1 MLNRVDEEESL
12 TCSSSSML
20 SSNEVFHSRCL
31 LLLAH
36 VSNQVRR
43 EVYDIGLRG
52 LEEWL
57 GSWIGGVAGVAGIPD
72 WKSGW
77 DPRLEEWLG
86 SRIGRVAGIPD
97 WRSGWDPRLGEWL
110 GSHLLKS
117 CIIIWTGNSS
127 YPFLIPISVLIP
139 VLLVCIHVPIFIS
152 VLIPIPVIL
161 IPIPIPILVPVLC

>member
-1 MLNRVDEEESL
+1 MLDRVDEEESL

-57 GSWIGGVAGVAGIPD
+57 GSWIGGVAGVAGILD
-72 WKSGW
+72 WGSGW
-77 DPRLEEWLG
+77 CGWVPRLEEWLR
-86 SRIGRVAGIPD
+86 SQIGGMAGIPD
-97 WRSGWDPRLGEWL
+97 WGSGWDPT
-110 GSHLLKS
+110 SNKS
-117 CIIIWTGNSS
+117 CIIIWTDNSS
-127 YPFLIPISVLIP
+127 LPFLIPISVLIP
-139 VLLVCIHVPIFIS
+139 VLLDCIHVHTFIS

-161 IPIPIPILVPVLC
+161 IPIPIPILVAVLC